1 MWILNNLDKSFLK
14 KIQKSLSIHCQISKW
29 RFIAI
34 SNTEVLLFQDSDYFK
49 KLQSRNNVILLG
61 DSVGD
66 LTMCNGLENPAV
78 VLKIGFL
85 NFKIDE
91 RLDDYLDLFDI
102 VLLDDQTLNVPLSI
116 VQKISTNWAWSFWC
130 QLLKLPPFVKISF
143 SNSKL

>member
-1 MWILNNLDKSFLK
+1 M
-14 KIQKSLSIHCQISKW
+14 
-29 RFIAI
+29 
-34 SNTEVLLFQDSDYFK
+34 LFQDSDYFK

-116 VQKISTNWAWSFWC
+116 VQKISTN
-130 QLLKLPPFVKISF
+130 
-143 SNSKL
+143 